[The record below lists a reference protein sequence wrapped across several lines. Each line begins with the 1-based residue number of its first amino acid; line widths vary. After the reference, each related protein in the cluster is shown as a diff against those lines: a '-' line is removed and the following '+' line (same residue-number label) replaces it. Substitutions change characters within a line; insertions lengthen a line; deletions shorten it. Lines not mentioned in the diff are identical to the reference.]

1 MLIRA
6 IGLGTLEENNVKCC
20 AVVVL
25 VLALSLAS
33 NATGHSPL
41 KLIKVISHPGI
52 KKGLDHV
59 AIDKKRDHRFSSA
72 GKSVD
77 VFDVKTGNHLAS
89 LLGLDRPHSV
99 LYREDADRI
108 FVVEGTEIAGVLLR
122 GFEVQVL
129 PINVVIRDLRFDSV
143 SKRLYANCGGPP
155 QGCRGSVDIFKQLD
169 ANHYEFIG
177 SVATGLAARNGI
189 LVDQA
194 ARCFVG
200 VPAYG
205 TSDAQILC
213 LRCSR

>member
-1 MLIRA
+1 
-6 IGLGTLEENNVKCC
+6 VKGC

-25 VLALSLAS
+25 LLALSLAS

-52 KKGLDHV
+52 KKGFDHV

-122 GFEVQVL
+122 GFDGHSYNHIATVSLAPGANWIVYDPTTQALYVTHSGDVVQH
-129 PINVVIRDLRFDSV
+129 
-143 SKRLYANCGGPP
+143 
-155 QGCRGSVDIFKQLD
+155 D

-194 ARCFVG
+194 ARYSVG

-213 LRCSR
+213 LRCSRWVAPSGSSWL